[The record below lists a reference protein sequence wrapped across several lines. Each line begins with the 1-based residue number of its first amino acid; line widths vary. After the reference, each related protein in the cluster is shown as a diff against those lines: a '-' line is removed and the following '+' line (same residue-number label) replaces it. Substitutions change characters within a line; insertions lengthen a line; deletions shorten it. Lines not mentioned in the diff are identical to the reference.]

1 MAETVRSNL
10 LKEEI
15 GTPEIVKPRVQE
27 IKERCNWGTQS
38 SDDSNGAFQS
48 VQLSFLS
55 LLGNSRYGQK
65 L

>member
-1 MAETVRSNL
+1 MAETVRL
-10 LKEEI
+10 TPLKEQI
-15 GTPEIVKPRVQE
+15 GVPETAEPRVQE
-27 IKERCNWGTQS
+27 MKERCCWGTQS
-38 SDDSNGAFQS
+38 SDGSHGAFQS